1 MKYQLKI
8 SIIGL
13 GNMGIGIYKRLSDRG
28 YSVYAYDSNKSL
40 LNSIP
45 NDLVTNVDD
54 ILLTSDIVF
63 FAVPSN
69 KDILSIIENKKIKKK
84 SLLIDLTTSNPK
96 DTIEINKK
104 LILENV
110 YYYDAAMS
118 GGALGALN
126 GTLTLMI
133 GAQKKDLKVAK
144 NVLNTI
150 SSNIFYYGSVGNG
163 HLVKLL
169 HNSVCHG
176 IFLMMCE
183 VGNLGEESG
192 ISIKELINTFNCSN
206 ARSYISEERFPNH
219 IISGKYDGQS
229 LIKNLQ
235 KDLNMVKEFSN
246 TMNTTNNYISM
257 TDNLLSNF
265 DKSLS
270 NNDFTEIYKLWNQNI
285 SK

>member
-1 MKYQLKI
+1 MKHKLKI

-13 GNMGIGIYKRLSDRG
+13 GNMGIGIYKRLTEKG
-28 YSVYAYDSNKSL
+28 FSVYGYDKKISL
-40 LNSIP
+40 VRLIP
-45 NDLVTNVDD
+45 SYLAENVDV
-54 ILLTSDIVF
+54 ILKTSDIIL
-63 FAVPSN
+63 FAVTSN
-69 KDILSIIENKKIKKK
+69 KEILSIVENKKIKKN
-84 SLLIDLTTSNPK
+84 SILIDLTTSNPK

-104 LILENV
+104 LFLENV
-110 YYYDAAMS
+110 FYYDAAMS
-118 GGALGALN
+118 GGASGALN

-133 GAQKKDLKVAK
+133 GANEHDLKIAK
-144 NVLNTI
+144 KVLKAI
-150 SSNIFYYGSVGNG
+150 SSNIFYYGSAGNG
-163 HLVKLL
+163 HLIKLL

-176 IFLMMCE
+176 IFMMMCE

-192 ISIKELINTFNCSN
+192 ISIKDLISTFNCSN

-229 LIKNLQ
+229 IIKNLQ

-246 TMNTTNNYISM
+246 TMNTSNNYISM

-265 DKSLS
+265 DKSLA